1 MLYKYLTTAFLIA
14 NFFLSLPLW
23 HVIYKHI
30 SKKPI
35 LSVSLVDLIYRDTI
49 FYIISLS
56 FFISTGIIHTLM
68 YDGENFRLS
77 YELALIHSIAVNV
90 SLNAICFSLIFTAG
104 LRLISLVKNSE
115 AAGEAYFFLVASLSN
130 CDLCHYIFC
139 S

>member
-1 MLYKYLTTAFLIA
+1 MFYKYLTTAFLIA

-49 FYIISLS
+49 FYIISLI

-90 SLNAICFSLIFTAG
+90 SVNTVCLSLIVSAG
-104 LRLISLVKNSE
+104 LRLISLIKNSE
-115 AAGEAYFFLVASLSN
+115 AAGEDQFF
-130 CDLCHYIFC
+130 
-139 S
+139 

>member
-1 MLYKYLTTAFLIA
+1 MQKPTPGLTMLYKYLTTAFLID

-49 FYIISLS
+49 FYIISLI

-90 SLNAICFSLIFTAG
+90 SVNTVCLSLIVSAG
-104 LRLISLVKNSE
+104 LRLISLIKNSE
-115 AAGEAYFFLVASLSN
+115 AAGEDQFF
-130 CDLCHYIFC
+130 
-139 S
+139 

>member
-1 MLYKYLTTAFLIA
+1 MFYKYLTTAFLID

-49 FYIISLS
+49 FYIISLI

-90 SLNAICFSLIFTAG
+90 SVNTVCLSLIVSAG
-104 LRLISLVKNSE
+104 LRLISLIKNSE
-115 AAGEAYFFLVASLSN
+115 AAGEDQFF
-130 CDLCHYIFC
+130 
-139 S
+139 

>member
-90 SLNAICFSLIFTAG
+90 SVNTVCLSLIVSAG
-104 LRLISLVKNSE
+104 LRLISLIKNSE
-115 AAGEAYFFLVASLSN
+115 AAGEDQFF
-130 CDLCHYIFC
+130 
-139 S
+139 